1 MTYFAGAIYAA
12 QTALQAEQAATTA
25 LGIQA
30 NNAIIFVSDG
40 QANMPYDGFPQKIS
54 TAGAGG
60 DSVTYYASSGNTTKN
75 MMGTANTFGIY
86 PDFHEDCQQAIMA
99 AQYDDGTVGTAKVVI
114 TGTLNVPITS
124 ASQVIP
130 CVVME
135 NLASQGANSTS
146 PWYFYTDG
154 SSTANGCTDTTHTST
169 GLNSIFGAIGA
180 TFTNPRLLPNNAT

>member
-1 MTYFAGAIYAA
+1 
-12 QTALQAEQAATTA
+12 
-25 LGIQA
+25 
-30 NNAIIFVSDG
+30 
-40 QANMPYDGFPQKIS
+40 
-54 TAGAGG
+54 
-60 DSVTYYASSGNTTKN
+60 

-99 AQYDDGTVGTAKVVI
+99 AQYAKSQGTRFYAVAYGSEKNGCVTDDGTVGTAKVVI

-154 SSTANGCTDTTHTST
+154 SSTANGCTCLLYTS
-169 GLNSIFGAIGA
+169 
-180 TFTNPRLLPNNAT
+180 RCV